1 MKQVAGRLEIGVALS
16 MLLAM
21 AMAMAMA
28 VAESSPA
35 QSPQHAYPSM
45 APLSQYLMTDRDA
58 EIALARSAA
67 PKAISGDA
75 TILVLGPHGYVT
87 AVEGKNGFVCMVD
100 RSWSAQFDFPEFWN
114 PKLRGPTCFNPQAAR
129 SILPITYKRTELALA
144 GQSRNQIMQGT
155 KAALASNQ
163 LPPLE
168 PGAMCYMMSKQG
180 YLNDAVGH
188 WMPHLMFYMPL
199 DADWGADLPGS
210 PVMLNPQFQAP
221 EKIRVFM
228 IPAGKWSDGTP
239 APVM

>member
-1 MKQVAGRLEIGVALS
+1 MKQDAGRLRICVTLS
-16 MLLAM
+16 MLLAI
-21 AMAMAMA
+21 A
-28 VAESSPA
+28 VVQCSAA
-35 QSPQHAYPSM
+35 LNLQHAYSSM
-45 APLSQYLMTDRDA
+45 APLSQYLMADRDA

-87 AVEGKNGFVCMVD
+87 ALEGKNGFVCMVD

-144 GQSRNQIMQGT
+144 GQSRNQIMQGI